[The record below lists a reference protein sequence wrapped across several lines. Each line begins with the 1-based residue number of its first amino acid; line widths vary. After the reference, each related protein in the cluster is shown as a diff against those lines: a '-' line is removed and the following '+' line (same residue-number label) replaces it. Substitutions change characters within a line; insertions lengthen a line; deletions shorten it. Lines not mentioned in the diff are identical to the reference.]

1 MLGSIGFQKIQEKA
15 KELKLDT
22 ESPKIKIIG
31 KSDTECGNDK
41 AKDTSISRY
50 ATAWKGL
57 LDFCIEFEDWK
68 SGIILHRAECPA
80 DPFPVS
86 EELAIHYMRFH
97 VLEKGNVLKHYK
109 TDQPVLKNG
118 SPVLCQGIGRA
129 LQLWAYIA
137 QPLQSCT

>member
-31 KSDTECGNDK
+31 KSDRECGKDK

-80 DPFPVS
+80 NPFPVS
-86 EELAIHYMRFH
+86 EELAIHYM
-97 VLEKGNVLKHYK
+97 
-109 TDQPVLKNG
+109 
-118 SPVLCQGIGRA
+118 
-129 LQLWAYIA
+129 
-137 QPLQSCT
+137 